1 MAATRGPK
9 SKPPAAP
16 KPTTGSSG
24 GGGDDIASP
33 TPAVGGPVTGKSLV
47 GGNNKTAEAQTLPSL
62 PGTAPTP
69 PAASGAGTVGT
80 ATTPNTRTPLA
91 LKIGVEHRTA
101 MGEYIPDKDGPLSA
115 LALPTPSAQSY
126 SPHTPSTGRCIS
138 ILGKHTAPDIT
149 PGMLGPGPQKYNTGD
164 PRAARVVLPQAP
176 AWSFAGTVPATRS
189 LVAAA
194 AAAGAEFLSHD
205 VGTPGPAVH
214 DPRQGRIG
222 TEGPSFS
229 ISGRHET
236 AASAEPG
243 PDHYFPPPS
252 ATGVCTAPSYS
263 FGTKSTTVV
272 DPTPGP
278 QSYSTPRVPPH
289 APTAP
294 LHTFGPRVG
303 YPVFTDIE
311 NASHPAPS
319 AYFPKLNWNEKAA
332 TLKGWYTESKAL
344 KTPGPANYIM
354 PAALFTGPQFSI
366 IGKHSPEE
374 ALAQEILARPGPA
387 SYSPEVAATRSRGPA
402 YTLKSRTEPARPPKK
417 HPGPGAYTPRDR
429 QLRGNDSSKVTI
441 KGRWRSWQEC
451 TPGPADYTPAPAITP
466 AQLARLDARENER
479 RRAHVPVT
487 PPVHPPTPGPGSY
500 TPRLCTPVSPG
511 FTLGKRLDSSTIAP
525 LTKTPSP
532 NAYTTV
538 PPPSPAPRGPKAG
551 ATLKSRMSPY
561 VTVFPT
567 TRVDTLRVLV

>member
-1 MAATRGPK
+1 MGVTRGPK
-9 SKPPAAP
+9 SKPPTAP
-16 KPTTGSSG
+16 KPTTSNVGGSG
-24 GGGDDIASP
+24 GGDITPSSPPLTAHTGTKASAAGAGVP
-33 TPAVGGPVTGKSLV
+33 S
-47 GGNNKTAEAQTLPSL
+47 LPSL
-62 PGTAPTP
+62 PGPATGAPPT
-69 PAASGAGTVGT
+69 ASGGENAGT
-80 ATTPNTRTPLA
+80 ATATARTPLA
-91 LKIGVEHRTA
+91 LKIGVAHRTA

-126 SPHTPSTGRCIS
+126 SPHLPPTGRCIS
-138 ILGKHTAPDIT
+138 ILGKHTAPAST
-149 PGMLGPGPQKYNTGD
+149 PGMLGPGPQKYNAGD
-164 PRAARVVLPQAP
+164 PRAARIVLPESP

-194 AAAGAEFLSHD
+194 ARTDFEDDLG
-205 VGTPGPAVH
+205 GTPGPAVY

-229 ISGRHET
+229 ISGRFET

-263 FGTKSTTVV
+263 FGTKSSTIV

-289 APTAP
+289 ASTAP
-294 LHTFGPRVG
+294 LHTFGPRIG

-311 NASHPAPS
+311 NVSHPAPS
-319 AYFPKLNWNEKAA
+319 AYFPKLTWNEKAA

-354 PAALFTGPQFSI
+354 PAALFSGPQFSI
-366 IGKHSPEE
+366 IGKHDPEE
-374 ALAQEILARPGPA
+374 TLANEKLSRPGPA
-387 SYSPEVAATRSRGPA
+387 SYSPDVAATRARGPA
-402 YTLKSRTEPARPPKK
+402 YTLKSRTGPTRPPKH

-451 TPGPADYTPAPAITP
+451 TPGPADYTPAPSLTP

-479 RRAHVPVT
+479 RRAHVHVA
-487 PPVHPPTPGPGSY
+487 PPMHAPTPGPGSY
-500 TPRLCTPVSPG
+500 SPRLCTPSSPG
-511 FTLGKRLDSSTIAP
+511 FTLGKRLDSSTKTP

-532 NAYTTV
+532 NAY
-538 PPPSPAPRGPKAG
+538 PPGPPAAPPAAQRGPKAG